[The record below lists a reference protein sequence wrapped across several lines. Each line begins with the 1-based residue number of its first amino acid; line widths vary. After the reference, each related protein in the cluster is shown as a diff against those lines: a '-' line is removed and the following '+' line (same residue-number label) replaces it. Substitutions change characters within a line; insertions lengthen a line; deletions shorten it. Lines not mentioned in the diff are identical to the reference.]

1 MENLKDSSSSDTPK
15 KSIIDAEIIRKIEII
30 KRRFI
35 EDGFVIEGVFGSFA
49 RGEEGE
55 DSDIDIIFS
64 CTDVS
69 FAKYPGLRFF
79 SLYERVK
86 KELESELNRK
96 VDLVDKNGLSEIG
109 RKYILPEVVYV
120 S

>member
-1 MENLKDSSSSDTPK
+1 MDK
-15 KSIIDAEIIRKIEII
+15 EIINKIEAI
-30 KRRFI
+30 RRKFI
-35 EDGFVIEGVFGSFA
+35 QDGFVIEGVFGSFA
-49 RGEEGE
+49 RGEEGQE
-55 DSDIDIIFS
+55 SDIDIIFS

-69 FAKYPGLRFF
+69 FEKYPGLRFF
-79 SLYERVK
+79 ALYDRVK
-86 KELESELNRK
+86 KELEIELNRK